1 MHQSAV
7 GTVRVRRHRGVS
19 DADLAGGLVANED
32 WAVTEVWHRFAPM
45 VRRIAQRALGSTSEA
60 DDIAQEVF
68 CCVLH
73 KIRSLRAPDR
83 LRGFIGGIANHVLK
97 AALRRRKRHGS
108 FTPLPSG
115 AEEPLD
121 LRSADVES
129 RDILRRFDA
138 LLGRLSPRHRL
149 IFVLR
154 RLEALTTEEVAA
166 AADVSNAT
174 VKRAV
179 AYASRRLSCWIGAD
193 PDLAAMLNDARP
205 RAKVGE
211 ALVFSRTPPRRRPRT
226 AAIEADGHRR
236 RVATAAARVVAR

>member
-7 GTVRVRRHRGVS
+7 GTVRVGRHRGVS

-32 WAVTEVWHRFAPM
+32 WALTEVWRRFAPM
-45 VRRIAQRALGSTSEA
+45 VRKIAQRALGSTTEA

-68 CCVLH
+68 CCVLQ
-73 KIRSLRAPDR
+73 KIGTIRAPDR
-83 LRGFIGGIANHVLK
+83 LGGFIFGIANHVIK
-97 AALRRRKRHGS
+97 AALRRRKRQRS

-121 LRSADVES
+121 LRSADIES

-166 AADVSNAT
+166 AAQVSNAT
-174 VKRAV
+174 VKRSM
-179 AYASRRLSCWIGAD
+179 AYASRRLSCWI
-193 PDLAAMLNDARP
+193 R
-205 RAKVGE
+205 RR
-211 ALVFSRTPPRRRPRT
+211 SRTRRRAVFPRPRRRPASKPIART
-226 AAIEADGHRR
+226 VG
-236 RVATAAARVVAR
+236 

>member
-7 GTVRVRRHRGVS
+7 GTVRVGRHRGVS

-32 WAVTEVWHRFAPM
+32 WALTEVWRRFAPM
-45 VRRIAQRALGSTSEA
+45 VRKIAQRALGSTTEA

-68 CCVLH
+68 CCVLQ
-73 KIRSLRAPDR
+73 KIGTIRAPDR
-83 LRGFIGGIANHVLK
+83 LGGFIFGIANHVIK
-97 AALRRRKRHGS
+97 AALRRRKRQRS

-121 LRSADVES
+121 LRSADLES

-174 VKRAV
+174 VKRSM

-193 PDLAAMLNDARP
+193 PGLAAVLYFPDLADARP
-205 RAKVGE
+205 ANQIARTVG
-211 ALVFSRTPPRRRPRT
+211 
-226 AAIEADGHRR
+226 
-236 RVATAAARVVAR
+236 

>member
-1 MHQSAV
+1 VETLRV
-7 GTVRVRRHRGVS
+7 GRHPGVG
-19 DADLAGGLVANED
+19 DAELVGGLVANED

-45 VRRIAQRALGSTSEA
+45 VRRIAQRALGSKTEA

-68 CCVLH
+68 CCALQKVGT
-73 KIRSLRAPDR
+73 LREPDR
-83 LRGFIGGIANHVLK
+83 LRGFIYGIANHVLK
-97 AALRRRKRHGS
+97 AALRRRKRHGA

-166 AADVSNAT
+166 AAHVSNAT
-174 VKRAV
+174 VKRDV

-193 PDLAAMLNDARP
+193 PELAAALNDAR
-205 RAKVGE
+205 
-211 ALVFSRTPPRRRPRT
+211 
-226 AAIEADGHRR
+226 HN
-236 RVATAAARVVAR
+236 VATLT